1 MINKPLLTALIAA
14 IMITFVTSAHAD
26 VRWTSSPYAQKPL
39 LVLEGRTELE
49 QRVIEISTFPTELD
63 PRLWQKQKLRPEVR
77 QRVIEVSDAL
87 LSDLNVEDVSI
98 QSIEVRGSNVSF
110 EYDDLAD
117 FGVRVFLDTSKYKG
131 NIDDLAARVKDYN
144 AFIESRH
151 EGKIFLYAVPLEVNF
166 YVIRTAR
173 LNPVK
178 GVGHYSI
185 SEDTWMEL
193 PTIQESKFERQK
205 MLHDLVGFTSTYNDL
220 ISTYFADKRSFDCAQ
235 WNDFS
240 KDLSKYR
247 NEGIVKSGTRSTENL
262 VYRLLRRLSVNVI
275 EQSSDLELECRNIHW
290 SLD

>member
-1 MINKPLLTALIAA
+1 MIKTPLLTTLIAA
-14 IMITFVTSAHAD
+14 SLITFVTSAHAD
-26 VRWTSSPYAQKPL
+26 VRWNNPPYAQKPL
-39 LVLEGRTELE
+39 LVLEGRGELE
-49 QRVIEISTFPTELD
+49 QRIVEISTFPTELD
-63 PRLWQKQKLRPEVR
+63 PRLWQNQKLRPEVR
-77 QRVIEVSDAL
+77 QRVIEVSEAL
-87 LSDLNVEDVSI
+87 LSNLNVEDVSI
-98 QSIEVRGSNVSF
+98 KSIEVRGSNVSF
-110 EYDDLAD
+110 EYDDSAD

-131 NIDDLAARVKDYN
+131 NVDDLAARVKNYN
-144 AFIESRH
+144 ALIESRH

-185 SEDTWMEL
+185 SDDTWMEL
-193 PTIQESKFERQK
+193 PTIQESNFERQQ
-205 MLHDLVGFTSTYNDL
+205 MLQDLGGFINTYNGL
-220 ISTYFADKRSFDCAQ
+220 ISGYFADKRSFDCAR

-247 NEGIVKSGTRSTENL
+247 NEGIEKSGTRSTENL

-275 EQSSDLELECRNIHW
+275 EQSSDLELECWNIQW